1 MVRVKKKPKATAE
14 GQKPEDDQA
23 NLNDLDTDFKP
34 EEDTEIDRQEE
45 SDSEAV
51 TRNCSDP
58 TSTLKKKHHSIVY
71 PRNPEAVAAGTV
83 RITKEGTATNLSDLF
98 NKSLGKRKIEELFD
112 AWTY

>member
-1 MVRVKKKPKATAE
+1 MKNAIELIEALRYKLRMLGVPVDDATNIFCDNA
-14 GQKPEDDQA
+14 
-23 NLNDLDTDFKP
+23 
-34 EEDTEIDRQEE
+34 
-45 SDSEAV
+45 AV

-58 TSTLKKKHHSIVY
+58 TSTLKKKHHLIAY
-71 PRNPEAVAAGTV
+71 HRNREAVAAGTV